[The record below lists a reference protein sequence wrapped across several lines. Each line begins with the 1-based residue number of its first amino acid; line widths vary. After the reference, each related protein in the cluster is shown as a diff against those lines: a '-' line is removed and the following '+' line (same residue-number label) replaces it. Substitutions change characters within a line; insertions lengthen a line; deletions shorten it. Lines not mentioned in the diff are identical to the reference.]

1 MKLYSGSAEQF
12 ILDNDKNYIMDKMRL
27 NFFYKYRYEPSEY
40 ELLSWKN
47 SLGQLSSIFRNA
59 GLKDNGV
66 ILEYKL
72 PLTSKRLNCIVTGK
86 NKDDKD
92 EALVIEL
99 KEWHKTHESSGRN
112 EVYTNV
118 GGLQKEILHPSVQ
131 AGQYIEYLKG
141 VHTAFNDDNDSI
153 EVNGCTYLHNYDY
166 EDNDAVQNEKFKDI
180 CSIYP
185 MFSRNET
192 SELERFIG
200 GKVGNGKGIDIL
212 KKIEDGKFKPDK
224 KLMNH
229 VSDVIKGLPQYVL
242 IDEQQ
247 IVYDKIYA
255 EVESSCRNKES
266 NNAFKED
273 TCINKELK
281 VENESKKVIIINGGP
296 GTGKSVIA
304 INLMADLLKEG
315 YDTNYATGSR
325 AFTET
330 LRSVIGSKSADKF
343 KYFNSY
349 MKKDKKELDVLIC
362 DEAHRIRKSSN
373 NRFTKKEDKSDLEQ
387 IDELFRAAKV
397 CVFFIDDVQRVRPDE
412 IGSTSYIKE
421 KAEEKG
427 YEVFQYELKAQFRC
441 SGSENFVSWL
451 DNTLA
456 INKTPDVI
464 YDTSRDDFEFKIAA
478 SPKDLEEMIKA
489 KAEEGYCARMVAGFC
504 WPWSKTPDKDG
515 NLINDVVIGDF
526 RRPWNAHPDIR
537 NLKNNIPKAPKW
549 AQDPNG
555 INQIGC
561 IYTSQG
567 FEFDYVGV
575 IVGKDLMYDMDESR
589 WVGSS
594 EHCYD
599 VMVKREK
606 EHFTELIKNTY
617 RVLLSRGM
625 KGCFVWFEDEG
636 TERFFRSRVE

>member
-86 NKDDKD
+86 NKDNKD

-166 EDNDAVQNEKFKDI
+166 EDNDAVQNEKFKEI

-229 VSDVIKGLPQYVL
+229 VSDVIKGIPQYVL

-255 EVESSCRNKES
+255 EVESYCRNTES
-266 NNAFKED
+266 NDVSKED
-273 TCINKELK
+273 KCINKELE
-281 VENESKKVIIINGGP
+281 VEHESKKVIIINGGP

-330 LRSVIGSKSADKF
+330 LRSVIGSKSAEKF

-349 MKKDKKELDVLIC
+349 MKKGKKELDVLIC

-451 DNTLA
+451 DNTLG

-464 YDTSRDDFEFKIAA
+464 YDTSRDDFEFKIVA
-478 SPKDLEEMIKA
+478 SPKELEEMIKA

-504 WPWSKTPDKDG
+504 WPWSKTPDENG
-515 NLINDVVIGDF
+515 NLVNDVVIGDF
-526 RRPWNAHPDIR
+526 KRPWNAHPDIR
-537 NLKNNIPKAPKW
+537 NLKDKIPKAPKW

-561 IYTSQG
+561 IYTAQG

-575 IVGKDLMYDMDESR
+575 IVGKDLVYDMDESR
-589 WVGSS
+589 WVGNR
-594 EHCYD
+594 EQCCD

-606 EHFTELIKNTY
+606 EHFTELIKNAY

-636 TERFFRSRVE
+636 AERFFRSRVE